1 MTSARPVS
9 TDTAAGSNTVA
20 GSAGGRTGVSTRFS
34 GSDTKPQIVAIP
46 HKFCESLSRSHT
58 NEWQAST
65 GSWPAEMPLRS
76 IRRGRTRRAV
86 IDNGD
91 FERYWRYF
99 TELDHLHTHAVRY
112 QGQLALAA

>member
-1 MTSARPVS
+1 MS
-9 TDTAAGSNTVA
+9 
-20 GSAGGRTGVSTRFS
+20 
-34 GSDTKPQIVAIP
+34 
-46 HKFCESLSRSHT
+46 
-58 NEWQAST
+58 
-65 GSWPAEMPLRS
+65 LRS